1 MKRLCTLTILIIIVT
16 TSLFSQNEKMM
27 MDNDKLMAQR
37 HGHSI
42 TKHSLKFSNGNSID
56 YKATAGYT
64 ILKTEEGKERAK
76 MFFIAYTK
84 DGEKDPSKRPVTF
97 AFNGGPG
104 SSSVWLH
111 MGALGPKRIVMTDM
125 GDATPPPYQV
135 VDNEYSWLEYTD
147 LVFIDPVMTGY
158 SRPADSTDK
167 KEFTGYVEDI
177 ESMGEFIR
185 LYTSRYERWAS
196 PKYLAGESYGTTRAC
211 GLAGHLQDRY
221 GFYLNGLV
229 LISQIT
235 NFQTARF
242 EIGNDLPY
250 PLFLPTYSAT
260 AWYHKQLDPSF
271 SDLNQLLKEVEAFA
285 LNEYTLAL
293 TKGDAL
299 PENEKNAV
307 AEKLAKYTG
316 VSKAYILQANLRP
329 VIHRFVKELRRD
341 EGVTVGRLDSRFTGS
356 DYDGTQDG
364 YEFDPSY
371 NKAIYGPYTM
381 AVNDHISRTLEFES
395 DLPYEILTGRV
406 RPWNYDNVQNK
417 YLNVSETLRQAMHK
431 NPHLKVLI
439 CNGYYDL
446 ATPYFATQYT
456 MDHLFLQDDLKKNIT
471 MKYYEA
477 GHMMY
482 IHKPSLVKFAG
493 DVRGFY
499 LGK

>member
-1 MKRLCTLTILIIIVT
+1 MKKLTTLAFLIFIASTFI
-16 TSLFSQNEKMM
+16 FSQNEKVLG
-27 MDNDKLMAQR
+27 DNGKKMAIKLDHAF
-37 HGHSI
+37 
-42 TKHSLKFSNGNSID
+42 TKHSLELSNGKSID
-56 YKATAGYT
+56 YSATAGYT
-64 ILKTEEGKERAK
+64 VLKSEEGKERAK
-76 MFFIAYTK
+76 IFFIAYIK
-84 DGEKDPSKRPVTF
+84 DGEKDPSKRPITF

-125 GDATPPPYQV
+125 GAATPPPYQV
-135 VDNEYSWLEYTD
+135 MDNEYSWLEYTD

-167 KEFTGYVEDI
+167 KEFTGFVEDI
-177 ESMGEFIR
+177 ESVGEFIR
-185 LYTSRYERWAS
+185 LYTNRYKRWSS

-221 GFYLNGLV
+221 GLYLNGLV

-242 EIGNDLPY
+242 NIGNDLPY

-260 AWYHKQLDPSF
+260 AWYHKKLDPAF
-271 SDLNQLLKEVEAFA
+271 NDLNKLLKEVEEFA

-293 TKGDAL
+293 MKGDRL
-299 PENEKNAV
+299 SENEKNNI
-307 AEKLAKYTG
+307 AEKLSKYIG
-316 VSKAYILQANLRP
+316 VSKEYILQANLRP
-329 VIHRFVKELRRD
+329 VIHRFVKELRRG
-341 EGVTVGRLDSRFTGS
+341 EGLTVGRLDSRFTAS
-356 DYDGTQDG
+356 DYDGTRER

-381 AVNDHISRTLEFES
+381 AVNDHISRTLKFKN

-406 RPWNYDNVQNK
+406 RPWNYNNVQNK
-417 YLNVSETLRQAMHK
+417 YLNVSETLRNAMHK
-431 NPHLKVLI
+431 NPHLNVLI

-456 MDHLFLQDDLKKNIT
+456 LDHLFLQDDLKKNIT

-482 IHKPSLVKFAG
+482 IHKPSLEKFAV

-499 LGK
+499 LNK